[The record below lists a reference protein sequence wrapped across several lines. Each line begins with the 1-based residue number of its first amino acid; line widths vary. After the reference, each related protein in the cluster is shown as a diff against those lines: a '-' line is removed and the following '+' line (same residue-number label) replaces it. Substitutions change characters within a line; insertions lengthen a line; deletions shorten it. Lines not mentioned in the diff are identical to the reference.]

1 MKETV
6 IAHELTRETLQRRIQ
21 PRTDTCMRPDREGL
35 TAGRRIRHIDK
46 PEKKGPIETDTDTEK
61 APGKTQHALPRKTRA
76 SQGPRALRQRQLCHL
91 GRGTERAPPQD
102 PERGKGVHSPDH
114 SAGSS
119 SHVGEAGGETGAR
132 VGKEAVKVTP
142 RVDDVIG
149 SM

>member
-21 PRTDTCMRPDREGL
+21 PRTDTCMHPDREGL
-35 TAGRRIRHIDK
+35 AAGRRIRHIDK

-61 APGKTQHALPRKTRA
+61 HSTLSRETRA
-76 SQGPRALRQRQLCHL
+76 SQGPRASRQRQLCRL

-119 SHVGEAGGETGAR
+119 GHMGEAGGETGAR

-142 RVDDVIG
+142 CVDDMIG
-149 SM
+149 ST